1 MSHANKALFT
11 KQAMYHALKKLI
23 TTKSI
28 NKITIKDITDTCG
41 LNRQTF
47 YYHFKDI
54 YDLLEWSFQEE
65 FRFIDSY
72 LQKPEYTWEEIFAGS
87 VKYISQ
93 NKYIC
98 QCIVCGLARD
108 QLILSLHNSIYE
120 IVRKIILHSLPQN
133 QIPEKYLDFTARFYT
148 YALSNYLFDW
158 VKNGMLETPEEVIDN
173 FIFVVN
179 HSLNGKSEAN
189 QELTRPKNHPTEHKN

>member
-28 NKITIKDITDTCG
+28 NAITIKDITDTCG

-179 HSLNGKSEAN
+179 HSLNGKTEAN

>member
-65 FRFIDSY
+65 FRFICKNQSTPGRKF
-72 LQKPEYTWEEIFAGS
+72 LLAQSNI
-87 VKYISQ
+87 
-93 NKYIC
+93 
-98 QCIVCGLARD
+98 LARTN
-108 QLILSLHNSIYE
+108 ISAS
-120 IVRKIILHSLPQN
+120 
-133 QIPEKYLDFTARFYT
+133 
-148 YALSNYLFDW
+148 ALFAAWL
-158 VKNGMLETPEEVIDN
+158 VI
-173 FIFVVN
+173 
-179 HSLNGKSEAN
+179 S
-189 QELTRPKNHPTEHKN
+189 

>member
-120 IVRKIILHSLPQN
+120 IVRKIILHSLPKN

>member
-1 MSHANKALFT
+1 MSHANKAQFT
-11 KQAMYHALKKLI
+11 KQAMYQALKKLI
-23 TTKSI
+23 TVKSI

-65 FRFIDSY
+65 FRFIDNY
-72 LQKPEYTWEEIFAGS
+72 LQKTEYTWEEIFADS
-87 VKYISQ
+87 VMYISQ

-98 QCIVCGLARD
+98 QCIVCGVARE

-120 IVRKIILHSLPQN
+120 IVRKIILHSPTIN

-148 YALSNYLFDW
+148 YALSNYMYDW
-158 VKNGMLETPEEVIDN
+158 VKNGMLETPDEVIEN
-173 FIFVVN
+173 FIFVIN
-179 HSLNGKSEAN
+179 HGLNSKRGQK
-189 QELTRPKNHPTEHKN
+189 LTHTENIN

>member
-120 IVRKIILHSLPQN
+120 IVRKIILRSLPQN

-148 YALSNYLFDW
+148 YVL
-158 VKNGMLETPEEVIDN
+158 
-173 FIFVVN
+173 
-179 HSLNGKSEAN
+179 
-189 QELTRPKNHPTEHKN
+189 

>member
-1 MSHANKALFT
+1 MPNFT
-11 KQAMYHALKKLI
+11 KRAIKEAFWKLLAE
-23 TTKSI
+23 KP
-28 NKITIKDITDTCG
+28 
-41 LNRQTF
+41 LNRISVREIVEECGVNRNSF

-120 IVRKIILHSLPQN
+120 IVRKIILRSLW
-133 QIPEKYLDFTARFYT
+133 E
-148 YALSNYLFDW
+148 
-158 VKNGMLETPEEVIDN
+158 
-173 FIFVVN
+173 
-179 HSLNGKSEAN
+179 
-189 QELTRPKNHPTEHKN
+189 RPGGPGPAPGRR

>member
-120 IVRKIILHSLPQN
+120 IVRKIILRSLPQN

>member
-72 LQKPEYTWEEIFAGS
+72 LQNPEYTWEEIFAGS

-179 HSLNGKSEAN
+179 HSLNGKTEAN

>member
-148 YALSNYLFDW
+148 YALSSYLFDW

-179 HSLNGKSEAN
+179 HSLNGKTEAN

>member
-1 MSHANKALFT
+1 MSHANKALFS

-120 IVRKIILHSLPQN
+120 IVRKIILRSLPQN

-179 HSLNGKSEAN
+179 HSLNGKTEAN
-189 QELTRPKNHPTEHKN
+189 QELTRPNNHPTEHKN

>member
-179 HSLNGKSEAN
+179 HSLNGKTEAN